1 LRLLILYT
9 ESRGKNLLGA
19 FGKIEKLGIAAFKE
33 TESNQQPDTLETGF
47 GFLGVAVPKL
57 AGEIRR
63 GFRSFSLKKLKN
75 QKIAGCQLDGSD
87 FGEPAVESLFLESD
101 GVVRVCDWALRRY
114 CFGWYVRH
122 VKFRS
127 FRIAQ

>member
-1 LRLLILYT
+1 MRLLILYT
-9 ESRGKNLLGA
+9 DSRGKDLLGA
-19 FGKIEKLGIAAFKE
+19 LGKIEKPGIAAFKK
-33 TESNQQPDTLETGF
+33 TESDQQPDTLETGF

-63 GFRSFSLKKLKN
+63 GFRALSLQKLKN

-87 FGEPAVESLFLESD
+87 FGEPAMESMVFGFN
-101 GVVRVCDWALRRY
+101 GVFKSYNGTLRRY
-114 CFGWYVRH
+114 CFGWYVCH